1 MTAPH
6 PIQPQA
12 ARPHGSVA
20 NNGPTQNTLGP
31 NADSRLAY
39 TRARVRQMLEKSDS
53 FKAMP
58 QGERAEIASNTLDVI
73 NYLSEPEG
81 VSHAEIAKARRA
93 KRLAKEHGL
102 PPAPTAMEMRNVRAR
117 DMPPPRSRE
126 MYIDKLLYNPPPER
140 VEDHIEDKDLEG
152 FTAQA
157 AREGA
162 EVAGLLLEKV
172 NFVDFVGGLITN
184 VFTAIVDSA
193 EQQMKA
199 YAELVKSVAQTL
211 NQFRDENVTQ
221 NQARD
226 HIVDAFPQFFE
237 ITTGGG
243 MFDGFGDMGNFGGG
257 FSGDLFG
264 GSNEPRVKLKNGVD
278 EQEALNQVRNR
289 FPGENINSL
298 DSDTIEQ
305 RLVPAARTEL
315 ATSRQQLL
323 ATMVLMGINR
333 IIVTDGRISAKV
345 LYTFRARDTYAFQRR
360 AVDYDY
366 GDREGTTVVEDIE
379 EEVQGRNINRQTGAD
394 GSSSRVVQ
402 GGNRWTKGTTTTKTA
417 PIVEMMSA
425 VSEGG
430 QSQLD
435 TSAQLA
441 GTVDV
446 NFKSE
451 TFPLEKMA
459 DSFQIGMIQNASSR
473 PKAVQGST
481 GEAAEGG
488 AAPAPGADGNA
499 EGGDAANA

>member
-1 MTAPH
+1 MTAPQ
-6 PIQPQA
+6 PIRPQA
-12 ARPHGSVA
+12 SGPYGSVA
-20 NNGPTQNTLGP
+20 TPSPAQPKPGPT
-31 NADSRLAY
+31 ADSRLAY

-58 QGERAEIASNTLDVI
+58 QGARAEIASNTLDVI
-73 NYLSEPEG
+73 NYLTEPEG
-81 VSHAEIAKARRA
+81 VSHAEIARARRA
-93 KRLAKEHGL
+93 KRLAKRSMAQG
-102 PPAPTAMEMRNVRAR
+102 PTAMEMRDARAR
-117 DMPPPRSRE
+117 DMPPPRARE
-126 MYIDKLLYNPPPER
+126 MFIGNLLNPQPER
-140 VEDHIEDKDLEG
+140 VEDHIDDKDLEG
-152 FTAQA
+152 FSAQA

-162 EVAGLLLEKV
+162 EVAGLLLERV

-193 EQQMKA
+193 EQQMRA
-199 YAELVKSVAQTL
+199 YADLVKSVAQTL

-243 MFDGFGDMGNFGGG
+243 FFDGFGDLGGFGGG
-257 FSGDLFG
+257 FSGDLMG
-264 GSNEPRVKLKNGVD
+264 GSNEPRVKLKDGVD

-366 GDREGTTVVEDIE
+366 GDRMATTVVENIE
-379 EEVQGRNINRQTGAD
+379 EERQGRDVTRERGAD
-394 GSSSRVVQ
+394 GSSRKEVR
-402 GGNRWTKGTTTTKTA
+402 GGHRWTKGSTTTNTA

-459 DSFQIGMIQNASSR
+459 DSFQIGMIQNAANR

-488 AAPAPGADGNA
+488 GNTPAESA
-499 EGGDAANA
+499 EGSGDGGDTANA